1 MLGLTGEKRTDNN
14 GSYRAFLCFACIY
27 LCLMICLC
35 VSCNS
40 LCVLGCHHS
49 GVLHDDLACLLINII
64 VKKET
69 SCETLSKIND
79 LTVAVEDVVNLNAL
93 CAVAVLLT
101 DDALL
106 RNVNKTTGK
115 IT

>member
-1 MLGLTGEKRTDNN
+1 MLSLTGEKRTDNN
-14 GSYRAFLCFACIY
+14 GSYRAFLCLACIY
-27 LCLMICLC
+27 LCLVICLC

-40 LCVLGCHHS
+40 LCVLGGHHS
-49 GVLHDDLACLLINII
+49 GVLHNNLACLLINIVI
-64 VKKET
+64 EQET
-69 SCETLSKIND
+69 TCKTLCKVNN
-79 LTVAVEDVVNLNAL
+79 LTVAVEDIVNLNAL

-115 IT
+115 VT